1 MNDDELHRQ
10 VERLAQHFESQ
21 GFVVTRQL
29 EVEAA
34 GFAALQGV
42 KAKTLNSWRDRAH
55 GPPASRTVR
64 RVAWY
69 SIAEIAR
76 WMEQQAQRAHVDCGG
91 PP

>member
-34 GFAALQGV
+34 LVLDQAFRVRELIRWDLFALNALV
-42 KAKTLNSWRDRAH
+42 T
-55 GPPASRTVR
+55 PAPKPC
-64 RVAWY
+64 
-69 SIAEIAR
+69 EIATVTLLDGSI
-76 WMEQQAQRAHVDCGG
+76 QRGM
-91 PP
+91 